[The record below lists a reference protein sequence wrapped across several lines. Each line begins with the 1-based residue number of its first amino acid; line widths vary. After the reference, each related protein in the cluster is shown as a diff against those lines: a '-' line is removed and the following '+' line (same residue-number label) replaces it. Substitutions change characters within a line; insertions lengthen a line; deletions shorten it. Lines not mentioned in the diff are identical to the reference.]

1 MRVCSSRNPGTFPSN
16 TYEHL
21 CDLKE
26 AFIVSMQNPT
36 TPEARDYKGHSVIDE
51 HGIKVGKITD
61 VLYDDKTLTPRWMIV
76 DLGVFAAQ
84 HYVPLNDAYQSED
97 GRLVIPFDKKTVKN
111 APRAGKDHIL
121 TRAVEEQLLQHYQ
134 LAA

>member
-1 MRVCSSRNPGTFPSN
+1 MQNPGT
-16 TYEHL
+16 
-21 CDLKE
+21 
-26 AFIVSMQNPT
+26 QNPG
-36 TPEARDYKGHSVIDE
+36 TPEARDYRGHAVIDE

-61 VLYDDKTLTPRWMIV
+61 VLYDDRTLAPRWMIV

-97 GRLVIPFDKKTVKN
+97 GRLVIPFDKKTVKA
-111 APRAGKDHIL
+111 APRASKDHIL
-121 TRAVEEQLLQHYQ
+121 TRAVEEQLVQHYR

>member
-1 MRVCSSRNPGTFPSN
+1 MKAGNIPS
-16 TYEHL
+16 EHL
-21 CDLKE
+21 RDLKE
-26 AFIVSMQNPT
+26 AFIVSMENPT
-36 TPEARDYKGHSVIDE
+36 TPEARDYKGHAVIDE
-51 HGIKVGKITD
+51 HGMKVGKITD
-61 VLYDDKTLTPRWMIV
+61 VLYDDKTLPPRWIIV
-76 DLGVFAAQ
+76 NLGVFAAQ

-97 GRLVIPFDKKTVKN
+97 GRLVIPFDKKTVKS

>member
-1 MRVCSSRNPGTFPSN
+1 MSMENPGTS
-16 TYEHL
+16 
-21 CDLKE
+21 
-26 AFIVSMQNPT
+26 
-36 TPEARDYKGHSVIDE
+36 EARDYKGHSVIDE
-51 HGIKVGKITD
+51 HGMKVGKITD

-84 HYVPLNDAYQSED
+84 HYVPLNAAYQSED
-97 GRLVIPFDKKTVKN
+97 GRLVIPFDKKTVKS